1 LSLGTPVPANRSG
14 LERDAKRRHAR
25 RNWLPVFGTST
36 RPAAVKTR
44 RAALKKNTA
53 NGIRNGDFMGP
64 ALLPNLNPFGQL
76 QNKKRFIGQNHR

>member
-1 LSLGTPVPANRSG
+1 LSLGTPVPANQSG

-53 NGIRNGDFMGP
+53 NRIRAMGFMG
-64 ALLPNLNPFGQL
+64 ARLLPNIEPLGHS
-76 QNKKRFIGQNHR
+76 QNKKKFIGQNHR